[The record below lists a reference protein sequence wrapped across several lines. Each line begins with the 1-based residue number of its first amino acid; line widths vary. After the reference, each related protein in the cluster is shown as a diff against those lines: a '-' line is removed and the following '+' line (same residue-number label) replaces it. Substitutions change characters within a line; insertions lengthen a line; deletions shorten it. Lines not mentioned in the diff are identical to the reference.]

1 MNTRLIRFNKGDVLF
16 KSGETSRNM
25 YILRTGTAKVL
36 IEKDG
41 KQIPITE
48 LGKGQ
53 YVGEMSFLTGVK
65 RSATVIAE
73 TNIMANEIPPNIL
86 EDEHLG
92 LSTWAVSI
100 AKVLVRRIRTT
111 TEQLGEY
118 MTGHESPTITE
129 SQAAAAVPLPGKDT
143 EQQEQNRR
151 LFLKGRFTEK
161 SIESIKNKIRE
172 LKLKKETIL
181 ILDFSDVI
189 DIDQAGI
196 NYIFNLIKSND
207 VAENR
212 IRIENMQL
220 IRDKVLSIQGLQNIM
235 AKTHIP
241 IKHVEQDELLIK
253 QGALEHVMYVVKN
266 GSFTISRETETGTLY
281 LAKAESGDVIGE
293 MSLIKEGIRSADV
306 RADKPGT
313 VHVLDVRDFYN
324 NVYNVPG
331 WFLELIRGLVQR
343 LRNTNEMLIR
353 YERGEDL
360 TEPLGDWNRPFGIV
374 LDSTK
379 PGKFALSGV
388 MTLPNIQYL
397 IHMLKY
403 EMMKKRKEIVL
414 DMSKVTKI
422 EPSARTALQN
432 IYQQMRKM
440 GTEVKVRAPEE
451 NIQALFK

>member
-1 MNTRLIRFNKGDVLF
+1 MESRLVRFNKGDIIF
-16 KSGETSRNM
+16 KSGETTRNM
-25 YILRTGTAKVL
+25 YIIRSGTVRVF

-48 LGKGQ
+48 IGKGQ

-73 TNIMANEIPPNIL
+73 TNIMANEIPHSLL

-118 MTGHESPTITE
+118 LAGHTGGGITE
-129 SQAAAAVPLPGKDT
+129 SQAAAEVPLPDRSAASSRDDST
-143 EQQEQNRR
+143 RR
-151 LFLKGRFTEK
+151 LFLKGYFTEN
-161 SIESIKNKIRE
+161 SIEPIKNKIRE
-172 LKLKKETIL
+172 LKLKKDTTL
-181 ILDFSDVI
+181 ILDFSDVV

-196 NYIFNLIKSND
+196 NYIFSLIKSNE

-241 IKHVEQDELLIK
+241 IRHVEKDELLIK

-266 GSFTISRETETGTLY
+266 GSFTISRETDTGTIT

-353 YERGEDL
+353 YERGEDIV
-360 TEPLGDWNRPFGIV
+360 EPKDKWNHPFGIL
-374 LDSTK
+374 LDSTI
-379 PGKFALSGV
+379 PGKFGLSGV
-388 MTLPNIQYL
+388 MSLSNIQYL
-397 IHMLKY
+397 IFLLKY
-403 EMMKKRKEIVL
+403 ETMKKRREIIL
-414 DMSKVTKI
+414 DMSRVTKI
-422 EPSARTALQN
+422 NESARNSLSDVC
-432 IYQQMRKM
+432 RKIEAM
-440 GTEVKVRAPEE
+440 GIKITIIEPEAD
-451 NIQALFK
+451 I

>member
-1 MNTRLIRFNKGDVLF
+1 MNTRLIRFKEGDVVF
-16 KSGETSRNM
+16 KSGDTSRNM
-25 YILRTGTAKVL
+25 YIIRTGSVMII
-36 IEKDG
+36 IEKEG
-41 KQIPITE
+41 KQIPITK
-48 LGKGQ
+48 LGPGQ

-73 TNIMANEIPPNIL
+73 TDILVNEISPDIL

-111 TEQLGEY
+111 TEQLGES
-118 MTGHESPTITE
+118 MLGHETPAITE
-129 SQAAAAVPLPGKDT
+129 AQAASEVPVPGDGGQRT
-143 EQQEQNRR
+143 EQSRR

-161 SIESIKNKIRE
+161 SIETLKKKIRG
-172 LKLKKETIL
+172 LKLKQSLML

-196 NYIFNLIKSND
+196 NFIFGLIKSSA

-220 IRDKVLSIQGLQNIM
+220 IRDKVLSIQGLKSIL
-235 AKTHIP
+235 AKTNIP
-241 IKHVEQDELLIK
+241 IRHVEKDEQLIK
-253 QGALEHVMYVVKN
+253 QGDIEQVMYVVKS
-266 GSFTISRETETGTLY
+266 GSFTISRETDSGTII

-306 RADKPGT
+306 RADIPGI

-343 LRNTNEMLIR
+343 LRNTNDMILR
-353 YERGEDL
+353 YERGQL
-360 TEPLGDWNRPFGIV
+360 AEPAGTWNHPFGII

-379 PGKFALSGV
+379 PGQFAITGV
-388 MTLPNIQYL
+388 MSLPNLQYL
-397 IHMLKY
+397 LHILKF
-403 EMMKKRKEIVL
+403 EMMKKRELIIL
-414 DMSKVTKI
+414 DLSKVTKI
-422 EPSARTALQN
+422 DGSCKTALN
-432 IYQQMRKM
+432 ESCLKMRAM
-440 GTEVKVRAPEE
+440 GIDVKIKGPEK
-451 NIQALFK
+451 NQ

>member
-1 MNTRLIRFNKGDVLF
+1 MESRLVRFSKGDVLF
-16 KSGETSRNM
+16 KAGDTTRNM
-25 YILRTGTAKVL
+25 YIIRQGTVKVF

-48 LGKGQ
+48 VGKGQ
-53 YVGEMSFLTGVK
+53 YIGEMSFLTGVK
-65 RSATVIAE
+65 RSATVIAD
-73 TNIMANEIPPNIL
+73 TNILVNEIPQSIL

-92 LSTWAVSI
+92 LSSWAVSI

-118 MTGHESPTITE
+118 LTGHENRSIPE
-129 SQAAAAVPLPGKDT
+129 SQAAAEVPLPDRDAATRGDNT
-143 EQQEQNRR
+143 RR
-151 LFLKGRFTEK
+151 LFLKGYFTYNSIVPIK
-161 SIESIKNKIRE
+161 SKIRE
-172 LKLKKETIL
+172 LKLNHDTRL
-181 ILDFSDVI
+181 ILDFSDVV

-196 NYIFNLIKSND
+196 NYIFSLIKSNE

-235 AKTHIP
+235 AQTHIP
-241 IKHVEQDELLIK
+241 IKHVDRGELLIK

-266 GSFTISRETETGTLY
+266 GSFTISRETDTGTIT

-306 RADKPGT
+306 RADKPSV

-353 YERGEDL
+353 YERGEDIA
-360 TEPLGDWNRPFGIV
+360 EPAGKWNQPFGIL
-374 LDSTK
+374 LDSTM
-379 PGKFALSGV
+379 PGRFALNGV
-388 MTLPNIQYL
+388 MTLSNIQYL
-397 IHMLKY
+397 MYLLKF
-403 EMMKKRKEIVL
+403 ETMKKRREITL
-414 DMSKVTKI
+414 DMSKVTRI
-422 EPSARTALQN
+422 DPSAQKALVDVCQKIDALGIKISVKEPTAN
-432 IYQQMRKM
+432 I
-440 GTEVKVRAPEE
+440 
-451 NIQALFK
+451 

>member
-1 MNTRLIRFNKGDVLF
+1 
-16 KSGETSRNM
+16 M
-25 YILRTGTAKVL
+25 YIIRTGTAKVF
-36 IEKDG
+36 IEKEG
-41 KQIPITE
+41 RQIPITE
-48 LGKGQ
+48 LGQGQ

-73 TNIMANEIPPNIL
+73 TDIMVNEIPPQIL

-92 LSTWAVSI
+92 LSSWAVSI

-111 TEQLGEY
+111 TEQLSEY
-118 MTGHESPTITE
+118 MVGHETPTITE
-129 SQAAAAVPLPGKDT
+129 SQAAAAVSAQGRNNDN
-143 EQQEQNRR
+143 QDQSRR

-181 ILDFSDVI
+181 ILDFSDVV

-196 NYIFNLIKSND
+196 NYIFTLIKSSD
-207 VAENR
+207 VVENR

-220 IRDKVLSIQGLQNIM
+220 IRDKVLSIKGLQNIM

-241 IKHVEQDELLIK
+241 IKHVDSGELLIK

-266 GSFTISRETETGTLY
+266 GSFTISRETDTGTIY

-353 YERGEDL
+353 FERGEDL
-360 TEPLGDWNRPFGIV
+360 TAPIGDWNLPFGIV

-388 MTLPNIQYL
+388 LTLPNIQYL
-397 IHMLKY
+397 IHMLKF
-403 EMMKKRKEIVL
+403 EMIKRRKEVIL

-422 EPSARTALQN
+422 DPSANRALQGV
-432 IYQQMRKM
+432 YQKM
-440 GTEVKVRAPEE
+440 GQMGTKVKITNTEKEE
-451 NIQALFK
+451 G

>member
-1 MNTRLIRFNKGDVLF
+1 MDTRLVRFNKGDVIF

-25 YILRTGTAKVL
+25 YIIRTGTAKVL
-36 IEKDG
+36 IEKEG
-41 KQIPITE
+41 RQIPITE

-86 EDEHLG
+86 DDEHLG
-92 LSTWAVSI
+92 LSSWAVSI

-118 MTGHESPTITE
+118 MIGHETPTITE
-129 SQAAAAVPLPGKDT
+129 AQAAAAVPLPDRSAVR
-143 EQQEQNRR
+143 QEQARR
-151 LFLKGRFTEK
+151 LFLKGKFTEK
-161 SIESIKNKIRE
+161 SIDPIKNKIRE
-172 LKLKKETIL
+172 LKLKPDTIL

-196 NYIFNLIKSND
+196 NYIFSLIKSND

-241 IKHVEQDELLIK
+241 IKHVDKGELLIK

-266 GSFTISRETETGTLY
+266 GSFTISRETETGTIQ

-306 RADKPGT
+306 IADKPGT

-353 YERGEDL
+353 FERGENL
-360 TEPLGDWNRPFGIV
+360 SEPLGNWNLPLGIV

-388 MTLPNIQYL
+388 LNLPNIQYL
-397 IHMLKY
+397 VHLLKY
-403 EMMKKRKEIVL
+403 EMMKKRKEIIL

-422 EPSARTALQN
+422 DPSARAALQDV
-432 IYQQMRKM
+432 YQKMRRM
-440 GTEVKVRAPEE
+440 GTDIKVRAPEE
-451 NIQALFK
+451 NVEKLFK